1 MRDNEFF
8 WFMPTNGRPPAF
20 LDIAKAHY
28 FSNLNAK
35 VFNDVDKDTTSLK
48 SGADKS
54 TSKSGSGWSMSGK
67 GKGKGISGGG
77 ENDDGVHDAL
87 LSNSGVDDEDE
98 DKDVRTGR
106 ERERDSRK
114 ERDREREREKK
125 KEKMREGRG
134 RGSAVTTDV
143 TADLGPVSGISK
155 IMGGSFLNCPASSSV
170 ILRSNN
176 VSTNGTNSNSNN
188 NSSVSGNGINS
199 VSGKESVRDVK
210 EMSIFSIIGYGS
222 RRSE

>member
-106 ERERDSRK
+106 EREGQSQGKRQ
-114 ERDREREREKK
+114 
-125 KEKMREGRG
+125 REGKG
-134 RGSAVTTDV
+134 E
-143 TADLGPVSGISK
+143 
-155 IMGGSFLNCPASSSV
+155 
-170 ILRSNN
+170 
-176 VSTNGTNSNSNN
+176 
-188 NSSVSGNGINS
+188 
-199 VSGKESVRDVK
+199 GKGEN
-210 EMSIFSIIGYGS
+210 E
-222 RRSE
+222 RR